1 MVDKSNAHYRKL
13 ILDLIENIQSSEDI
27 RGPTFESI
35 YKTIG
40 DYDETKLRK
49 LLTEMIED
57 EQIISTGYLKDKK
70 YSLML
75 YATRAKDS
83 YDDQMNKFIYPLA
96 AENGVNL
103 YKLCK

>member
-1 MVDKSNAHYRKL
+1 MNISHRKL

-27 RGPTFESI
+27 WGPTFELI

-40 DYDETKLRK
+40 DYDETKLRR
-49 LLTEMIED
+49 LLVEMIED
-57 EQIISTGYLKDKK
+57 EQIISTGYLKNKK
-70 YSLML
+70 YSLIL
-75 YATRAKDS
+75 YTTRAKDS

-103 YKLCK
+103 YKSCK